1 MKIVCCIII
10 GIFLSFPSAFGAS
23 ITPEL
28 AKDAAGTQL
37 EALERSEALMRPEIL
52 KGYREG
58 LSTRSI
64 SEIRPLLNEQGHTLA
79 YVMVLEP
86 KGYIV
91 VSPDTDI
98 RPVIAYSMDNE
109 FPFEETPDNVLLHLV
124 VWDMENRLNAL
135 PLLSEEHKGKNRL
148 LWEQYLAKDQGMVEQ
163 ISQTQQWGPYITTQ
177 WHQGN
182 PYNKYCPMDPD
193 TGNRCVVGC
202 TATAMAQIIGYWK
215 YPSSVSFD
223 DNDRYETSTRSIK
236 IDEDH
241 DLYDFPSFEELNQM
255 LSEIDYDYED
265 NIAALN
271 FAVGISVHMNY
282 TSSGSNAG
290 SSASAF
296 IEKFGYANASYLDP
310 SSDEFYDVLEKDMKE
325 GRPASLSIR
334 KEGAGHAIVA
344 DGFKET
350 GEYHLNFGWG
360 GTYNDWYFLPEGMPG
375 GYNTVGYAI
384 VKIYPE
390 GFGPPSKATNPGPD
404 NEETGV
410 SINKNLS
417 WSDGGGATSFN
428 VYFGTDSTPDIGEL
442 KGNQTS
448 FSYNPGTL
456 DYSTTYYWRID
467 AKNSYGTTTGDV
479 WYFTTA
485 TDTSDDPYEEN
496 DTMATAYDIS
506 DYEGTW
512 LSCISGLGVQKDE
525 DWYRIYVTHGNERVL
540 VDCQFTHADGDIDLK
555 LYNSS
560 GSQVAGSTDTVDNE
574 YIDYTVPGPGTYYIK
589 VYHGDAGNTYDLWWD
604 DIAPPD
610 TTPPDTSI
618 TGGPSGTITYNDVT
632 FTYTGSDNVTSTSN
646 LVYSYKL
653 DSYDSGWSSYTS
665 STSKSYNDL
674 PNGSYTFYVKAKD
687 EAGNVDPSPA
697 SRSFTVNV
705 SSNHAP
711 ELTSGDVDPDSG
723 NTSTTFSYTV
733 HYYDQDGD
741 SPSTRYVYI
750 DGSPHVMSKYSGS
763 VSNGTYRYQTTLS
776 TGSYNYYFYFADG
789 NGGSDRLPSSE
800 TYSGPLVDSSKPT
813 VTVTATDSTASEPG
827 SNTGKYRISRT
838 GSTALSL
845 PVYFAMSGSATNG
858 TDYNT
863 ISSPKTISAGSSYL
877 DVTLT
882 PKDDSIYEGNE
893 TAVLTISTNSAYDRG
908 SPYSA
913 TVTIQDIHCTY
924 SIDPTSEH
932 FSSSGGT
939 GSVNVTAESG
949 CDWTATSNDGWIT
962 IISGSGGSG
971 NGTVNY
977 SVSSNSS
984 TGFRIIR
991 FLQIQAR
998 VSEREA

>member
-37 EALERSEALMRPEIL
+37 EALERSKALMRPEIL
-52 KGYREG
+52 KSYREV

-64 SEIRPLLNEQGHTLA
+64 SEIRPLLDEQGHTLA
-79 YVMVLEP
+79 HVMVLEP

-98 RPVIAYSMDNE
+98 RPVIAYSMDGE

-124 VWDMENRLNAL
+124 VWDMENRFNAL
-135 PLLSEEHKGKNRL
+135 PLLSEEHKGKNNI
-148 LWEQYLAKDQGMVEQ
+148 LWEQYLAKDQCLVEQ
-163 ISQTQQWGPYITTQ
+163 ISQTQQWGPHITTE
-177 WHQGN
+177 WHQRD
-182 PYNKYCPMDPD
+182 PYNKYCPIDPD

-202 TATAMAQIIGYWK
+202 TATAMAQIIGYWE

-223 DNDRYETSTRSIK
+223 DNDRYETATRSIK

-241 DLYDFPSFEELNQM
+241 DLYDFPTFEELNQM
-255 LSEIDYDYED
+255 LSEIDFDYED
-265 NIAALN
+265 DIAALN

-282 TSSGSNAG
+282 TSSRSNAG
-290 SSASAF
+290 ISASAF

-390 GFGPPSKATNPGPD
+390 GFGPPSKATSPGPD
-404 NEETGV
+404 NEATGV
-410 SINKNLS
+410 SINKALS
-417 WSDGGGATSFN
+417 WSDGGGATSFD
-428 VYFGTDSTPDIGEL
+428 VYLGTDSTPDSGEL

-448 FSYNPGTL
+448 YSYNTGTL

-467 AKNSYGTTTGDV
+467 AKNLYGTTTGDV

-485 TDTSDDPYEEN
+485 SDTSEDPYEEN

-506 DYEGTW
+506 GYEGTW
-512 LSCISGLGVQKDE
+512 LSSISGLGVQKDE
-525 DWYRIYVTHGNERVL
+525 DWYRIYVIPGNERVL
-540 VDCQFTHADGDIDLK
+540 VDCQFTDSDGDIDLK

-560 GSQVAGSTDTVDNE
+560 GNQLAGSTDTVDNE

-610 TTPPDTSI
+610 TTDTSI

-632 FTYTGSDNVTSTSN
+632 FTYTGSDDVTSTSN
-646 LVYSYKL
+646 LVYSYRL
-653 DSYDSGWSSYTS
+653 DGDGYDSSWSSYTS

-674 PNGSYTFYVKAKD
+674 PNGSYTFYVRAKD
-687 EAGNVDPSPA
+687 QAENVDSSPA
-697 SRSFTVNV
+697 SRSFTVTQDDIDNCYV
-705 SSNHAP
+705 NKDDFTCGGNSPCYSNIQEAIDAAGP
-711 ELTSGDVDPDSG
+711 VCTIKVAQGFYDEDVTL
-723 NTSTTFSYTV
+723 NTS
-733 HYYDQDGD
+733 
-741 SPSTRYVYI
+741 
-750 DGSPHVMSKYSGS
+750 K
-763 VSNGTYRYQTTLS
+763 TL
-776 TGSYNYYFYFADG
+776 ALQ
-789 NGGSDRLPSSE
+789 GGW
-800 TYSGPLVDSSKPT
+800 
-813 VTVTATDSTASEPG
+813 DSTFTTQP
-827 SNTGKYRISRT
+827 SNTTIN
-838 GSTALSL
+838 SL
-845 PVYFAMSGSATNG
+845 
-858 TDYNT
+858 T
-863 ISSPKTISAGSSYL
+863 ISSGTIVPSNLILQPVG
-877 DVTLT
+877 
-882 PKDDSIYEGNE
+882 
-893 TAVLTISTNSAYDRG
+893 
-908 SPYSA
+908 A
-913 TVTIQDIHCTY
+913 T
-924 SIDPTSEH
+924 
-932 FSSSGGT
+932 SSS
-939 GSVNVTAESG
+939 N
-949 CDWTATSNDGWIT
+949 
-962 IISGSGGSG
+962 
-971 NGTVNY
+971 
-977 SVSSNSS
+977 
-984 TGFRIIR
+984 RH
-991 FLQIQAR
+991 
-998 VSEREA
+998 